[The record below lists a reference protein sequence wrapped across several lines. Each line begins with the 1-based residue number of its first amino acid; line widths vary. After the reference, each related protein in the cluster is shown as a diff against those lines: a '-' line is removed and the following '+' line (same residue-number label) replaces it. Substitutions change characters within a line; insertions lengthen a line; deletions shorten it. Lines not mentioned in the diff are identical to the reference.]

1 MIELNLLPEEYRKKK
16 VDLGEIF
23 NRYRKFIVSGVGI
36 FTGVVIVILLVIVV
50 YPRLQAGTMRKL
62 EKKWKNIEKKY
73 EKVVRL
79 KKRQK
84 RLRDLL
90 NNIDQVISSRI
101 IWARRLNDISDNLPG
116 EIQLTE
122 LATRIEK
129 FKDKPDRMVLISSG
143 IVPAYPGERAIG
155 DFIKGLRENKD
166 FIKDFT
172 ELEPPSTV
180 TTPEGFKKFTIKC
193 YAAATEPQKV
203 KKETQKKK

>member
-1 MIELNLLPEEYRKKK
+1 MIEINLLPEEYRKKK
-16 VDLGEIF
+16 VDFGEMF
-23 NRYRKFIVSGVGI
+23 NRYRRLVVSGVGVLV
-36 FTGVVIVILLVIVV
+36 GVVIVILLVIVV

-62 EKKWKNIEKKY
+62 GKRWENIEKKY

-90 NNIDQVISSRI
+90 NNINQVVSSRI
-101 IWARRLNDISDNLPG
+101 IWAKRLNDISNSLPS

-122 LATRIEK
+122 LTTKVEK
-129 FKDKPDRMVLISSG
+129 IKDKPEREVLIISG

-166 FIKDFT
+166 FIKDFP
-172 ELEPPSTV
+172 ELEPPSTA

-193 YAAATEPQKV
+193 YMLVTYGTK
-203 KKETQKKK
+203 